1 LKTILSHVWTGL
13 FVVYASVATPILV
26 WALIQSA

>member
-1 LKTILSHVWTGL
+1 MKTSLSHIWTGL
-13 FVVYASVATPILV
+13 FLVYAAVAMPILV

>member
-1 LKTILSHVWTGL
+1 MKTTSHIWTGL
-13 FVVYASVATPILV
+13 FLVYASVATPILV

>member
-1 LKTILSHVWTGL
+1 MKITSYIWTGL
-13 FVVYASVATPILV
+13 FLVYASVATPILV